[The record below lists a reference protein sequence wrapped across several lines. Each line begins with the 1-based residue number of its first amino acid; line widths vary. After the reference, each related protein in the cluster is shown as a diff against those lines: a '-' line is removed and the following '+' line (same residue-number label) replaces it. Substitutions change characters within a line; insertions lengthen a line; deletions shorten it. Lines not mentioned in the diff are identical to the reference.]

1 MRLLFAAVMLLVL
14 IGLAFL
20 GYYRVPGVAGGSG
33 IDPQF
38 QTSAFLEILSFVLTA
53 AFIGPL
59 TAEFVEW
66 RHRREW
72 GPARQTARERLNEAL
87 RESLDASR
95 FFVEVAMHPTQI
107 EPRHTATLAAATL
120 IQKLDAFLDT
130 YDEEHSVF
138 DPEMHSAGSPVR
150 RALLALRD
158 TMRTAIETA
167 EPNRSVRVQ
176 LHRHDLDTLRALFD
190 KPRLGRAAAPT
201 PIERHTFLNEDEPIV
216 ITEDPHFFSTDR
228 LFFDAQV
235 RTFGTMRALR
245 PLTPADFQR
254 LQPLWRDF
262 LAGAPT
268 PTRPANALSHED
280 LPSVQAQSD
289 AYVAWLTLF
298 AKDDVLVQQLIKLS
312 QGMAGA
318 ATEEA

>member
-1 MRLLFAAVMLLVL
+1 MLLVL
-14 IGLAFL
+14 VLLGML
-20 GYYRVPGVAGGSG
+20 GYYRVPGVSNGNGLTES
-33 IDPQF
+33 F
-38 QTSAFLEILSFVLTA
+38 QTSVFLELLSFLLTA

-72 GPARQTARERLNEAL
+72 RPARQTARERLNEAL
-87 RESLDASR
+87 RESIDAYG
-95 FFVEVAMHPTQI
+95 FFVGAAMHPAQI
-107 EPRHTATLAAATL
+107 EPKHTATLAAATL

-138 DPEMHSAGSPVR
+138 DPGMHSAGSPVR
-150 RALLALRD
+150 RVLLALRD

-201 PIERHTFLNEDEPIV
+201 PIERHTFINEDEPIV
-216 ITEDPHFFSTDR
+216 ITADPHFFTTDR

-235 RTFGTMRALR
+235 RTFGAMRALR
-245 PLTPADFQR
+245 PLAPADFQGLR
-254 LQPLWRDF
+254 PLWRDF
-262 LAGAPT
+262 LADAPSAA
-268 PTRPANALSHED
+268 RPVNALGRED
-280 LPSVQAQSD
+280 LPTVQAQSD

-298 AKDDVLVQQLIKLS
+298 AKDDMLVQQLIKLS
-312 QGMAGA
+312 QGSAGT
-318 ATEEA
+318 ATGSA